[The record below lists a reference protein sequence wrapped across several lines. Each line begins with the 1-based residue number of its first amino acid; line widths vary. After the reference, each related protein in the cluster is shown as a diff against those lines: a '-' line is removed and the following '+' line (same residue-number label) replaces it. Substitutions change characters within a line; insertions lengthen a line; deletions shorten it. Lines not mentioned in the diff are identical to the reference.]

1 MEIRYIIKLEILA
14 AGSPYNNSIQVS
26 IFEGKIV
33 IFRITSGARLTPDI
47 TIPSVHR
54 KNTNLLRIYTLLHII
69 KSRVVTL
76 GWQNTIDYLISLTG
90 VELGAANLHLSK

>member
-14 AGSPYNNSIQVS
+14 AGSPYNNNIQVS
-26 IFEGKIV
+26 IVEGKIV

-54 KNTNLLRIYTLLHII
+54 KNTNYSEYTHSYTL
-69 KSRVVTL
+69 SSPE
-76 GWQNTIDYLISLTG
+76 W
-90 VELGAANLHLSK
+90 